1 MNCEENI
8 FTIEFIEGK
17 FDLSTMPEG
26 FDITKVSE
34 WHNGTVNGT
43 ILSIIDPAENI
54 TYTYT
59 LGNGETEIFTLKC
72 NGQIYDICA
81 IRFVYCC

>member
-1 MNCEENI
+1 VNCEENI

-43 ILSIIDPAENI
+43 ILSIIDRQRI
-54 TYTYT
+54 SH
-59 LGNGETEIFTLKC
+59 
-72 NGQIYDICA
+72 
-81 IRFVYCC
+81 IRIPLAMVKQRFSH